1 MFCFCYESPLR
12 ARYFTPFSNDFWFP
26 SHTVMDMQYFQYF
39 LFLYFLQ
46 SLMEF
51 NDFLYVQVSITLHY
65 FLFELGF
72 IHTFYIIFPQ
82 YLVSDICLCKT
93 EYFCLSFSNYSQTS
107 IEIFS
112 YISIQS
118 LFLYTYS
125 KSRSPCLAID
135 RYYTSKSLY
144 TRLSPIR
151 QS

>member
-72 IHTFYIIFPQ
+72 IQIFLRNIPSISGIW
-82 YLVSDICLCKT
+82 YLGFVYVKL
-93 EYFCLSFSNYSQTS
+93 N
-107 IEIFS
+107 IF
-112 YISIQS
+112 
-118 LFLYTYS
+118 
-125 KSRSPCLAID
+125 
-135 RYYTSKSLY
+135 
-144 TRLSPIR
+144 
-151 QS
+151 